1 MAGEGGR
8 GGTGSV
14 RRKPRRPQGWHEVC
28 GAVFAMRSALGC
40 GQHEAV
46 VVLFLVLLRIVN
58 SPFGREWLGENRGIS
73 DQAGLSGFPGACRT

>member
-1 MAGEGGR
+1 
-8 GGTGSV
+8 
-14 RRKPRRPQGWHEVC
+14 
-28 GAVFAMRSALGC
+28 MRSALGC